1 MALTQLRTPWSM
13 KARVPRLSSASKL
26 AQANH
31 ECRQLAGQDYNEEKI
46 HSKQKG
52 AGARGPQDEVLQ
64 ESSLP

>member
-1 MALTQLRTPWSM
+1 MALIHRRTPWSM
-13 KARVPRLSSASKL
+13 KARGPRPCSATKL

-31 ECRQLAGQDYNEEKI
+31 ECRQLAGQDYSEEKI

-52 AGARGPQDEVLQ
+52 AGVRCPQDAVLQ